1 MNGLLVVRNLV
12 LLRML
17 QEKFI
22 GIKSKA
28 EGILAIGVTASKVNM
43 IDKKFLDES
52 ENLSDD
58 CFEEK
63 LVHNFTKKEMEFSIE
78 EYWIEQVA
86 EINPDAI
93 VLEPR
98 STFNRAI
105 IGMDMDGK
113 LVYSATRIVK
123 AFVDEDGMTEEEA
136 IEFFEYNTLGAIKPM
151 NNPNKPLFVY
161 DEFVF

>member
-1 MNGLLVVRNLV
+1 
-12 LLRML
+12 
-17 QEKFI
+17 
-22 GIKSKA
+22 
-28 EGILAIGVTASKVNM
+28 
-43 IDKKFLDES
+43 
-52 ENLSDD
+52 
-58 CFEEK
+58 
-63 LVHNFTKKEMEFSIE
+63 MEFSIE

-113 LVYSATRIVK
+113 LVYSATKIVK
-123 AFVDEDGMTEEEA
+123 ALVDEDGMTEEEA
-136 IEFFEYNTLGAIKPM
+136 IEFFEYNTLGAIQPM
-151 NNPNKPLFVY
+151 NNPNKPLLVY

>member
-1 MNGLLVVRNLV
+1 
-12 LLRML
+12 
-17 QEKFI
+17 
-22 GIKSKA
+22 
-28 EGILAIGVTASKVNM
+28 
-43 IDKKFLDES
+43 
-52 ENLSDD
+52 
-58 CFEEK
+58 
-63 LVHNFTKKEMEFSIE
+63 MEFSIE

-98 STFNRAI
+98 STSNRAT

-113 LVYSATRIVK
+113 LVYSATKIVK

-136 IEFFEYNTLGAIKPM
+136 IEFFEYNTLGTIKPM
-151 NNPNKPLFVY
+151 NNPNKPLLVY